1 MFTYRGISIAGY
13 NMLPNTL
20 AQSDKLYELQ
30 QTKMQVIIKCAY
42 IIMPFHCMLYVNCT
56 TF

>member
-1 MFTYRGISIAGY
+1 MFTYRGISIARY